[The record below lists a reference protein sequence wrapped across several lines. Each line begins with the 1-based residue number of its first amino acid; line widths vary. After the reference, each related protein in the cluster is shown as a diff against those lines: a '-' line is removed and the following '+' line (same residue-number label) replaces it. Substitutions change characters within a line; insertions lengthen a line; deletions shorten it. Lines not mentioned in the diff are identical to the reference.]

1 MARSR
6 RKKFKWSSM
15 GEYIK
20 IGAVAVMNTFNRFP
34 LTVLLFIS
42 LSVVVLMQVEN
53 SYENVELFDL
63 LNRLIGVHVLAI
75 SLSFAVEALLE
86 RFAQGKWLVRI
97 PVYLL
102 ELALVYAYFE
112 FVYKEPNFAV
122 TLQLLLLTAALTFV
136 FLVVP
141 YFFRRANYELFINRI
156 MTHTVVSLFFAVVI
170 GLGLSATVFAVE
182 SLLVEGL
189 RGETY
194 AYVWTFAMLIFAP
207 IFLMAGLPHRDEEY
221 TLTDFNK
228 VLEIL
233 VLYIVMPLLV
243 IYSVVLYIYFAKVLI
258 TQDWPKGIVSY
269 LVVSY
274 TAIGILMIFLANP
287 FRQVNRWARIFTNGF
302 TFLVLPLLA
311 MMFVAIGIRINQYGF
326 TENRYFIVLIGIWS
340 VLAVL
345 YVIFNRGKNNVFL
358 PLLLAIFLAVAAVGP
373 VSATNISINSQA
385 DRFYSAVE
393 SYDILRDGVITH
405 TNKAI
410 SVEDQKEIIGALEY
424 FDRSHSLADLK
435 YLPEGFTMSMLEEYL
450 GFKQYEWDDG
460 RYKHFEYYR
469 EEPSLVVIDGY
480 DIFGQVQMYNYI
492 IEETIASIT
501 YDEQEYRLKRND
513 RFNLAIERDS
523 EIIYQFD
530 MAAYVKDLYHQYYNE
545 ASKGGR
551 ITDDLTL
558 LDESDIVS
566 VLYQFTMISASNYD
580 DVEELRVENVQANL
594 YIKIKD
600 K

>member
-6 RKKFKWSSM
+6 RRKFKWSSM

-63 LNRLIGVHVLAI
+63 LNRLIGIHVLAI

-86 RFAQGKWLVRI
+86 RFVQGKWLVRI

-102 ELALVYAYFE
+102 ELAAVYAYFE
-112 FVYKEPNFAV
+112 FIYKEPNYAV

-136 FLVVP
+136 FLLVP

-156 MTHTVVSLFFAVVI
+156 VTHTVVSLFFAVVI

-182 SLLVEGL
+182 SLLIENL

-221 TLTDFNK
+221 VLTDFNK

-243 IYSVVLYIYFAKVLI
+243 IYSVVLYIYFTKVLI

-311 MMFVAIGIRINQYGF
+311 MMFVAIGLRINQYGF

-345 YVIFNRGKNNVFL
+345 YVIFNRGRNNVFL
-358 PLLLAIFLAVAAVGP
+358 PLLLAIFLTVAAVGP
-373 VSATNISINSQA
+373 ASATNISMNSQA
-385 DRFYSAVE
+385 NRFYEVIE
-393 SYDILRDGVITH
+393 PYDILRDGVITH
-405 TNKAI
+405 TSKTI
-410 SVEDQKEIIGALEY
+410 KSEDQKEIIGVLEY
-424 FDRSHSLADLK
+424 FDYSHSLADLK
-435 YLPEGFTMSMLEEYL
+435 YLPEGFTMMKLEEYL
-450 GFKQYEWDDG
+450 GFKQYDWGVG
-460 RYKHFEYYR
+460 RYQYFDYYR
-469 EEPSLVVIDGY
+469 EQPSLVIIEDY
-480 DIFGQVQMYNYI
+480 DIFGHVQMYYYI
-492 IEETIASIT
+492 IDETLASIE
-501 YDEQEYRLKRND
+501 YDGQEYKLLRD
-513 RFNLAIERDS
+513 DGFNLMVERDG
-523 EIIYQFD
+523 ELIYESD
-530 MAAYVKDLYHQYYNE
+530 MAAYVNSLYEKYYSQIVN
-545 ASKGGR
+545 GGR

-558 LDESDIVS
+558 LDENDQLKVF
-566 VLYQFTMISASNYD
+566 YQFTMISASNN
-580 DVEELRVENVQANL
+580 EEAQDLKVENMGTNI

>member
-1 MARSR
+1 MARTR
-6 RKKFKWSSM
+6 RRKFKWSSM

-63 LNRLIGVHVLAI
+63 LNRLIGIHVLAI

-86 RFAQGKWLVRI
+86 RFVQGKWLVRI

-102 ELALVYAYFE
+102 ELAAVYAYFE
-112 FVYKEPNFAV
+112 FIYKEPNYAV

-136 FLVVP
+136 FLLVP

-156 MTHTVVSLFFAVVI
+156 VTHTVVSLFFAVVI

-182 SLLVEGL
+182 SLLIENL

-221 TLTDFNK
+221 VLTDFNK

-243 IYSVVLYIYFAKVLI
+243 IYSVVLYIYFTKVLI

-311 MMFVAIGIRINQYGF
+311 MMFVAIGLRINQYGF

-345 YVIFNRGKNNVFL
+345 YVIFNRGRNNVFL
-358 PLLLAIFLAVAAVGP
+358 PLLLAIFLTVAAVGP
-373 VSATNISINSQA
+373 ASATNISMNSQA
-385 DRFYSAVE
+385 NRFYEVIE
-393 SYDILRDGVITH
+393 PYDILRDGVITH
-405 TNKAI
+405 TSKTI
-410 SVEDQKEIIGALEY
+410 KSEDQKEIIGVLEY
-424 FDRSHSLADLK
+424 FDYSHSLADLK
-435 YLPEGFTMSMLEEYL
+435 YLPEGFTMMKLEEYL
-450 GFKQYEWDDG
+450 GFKQYDWSGG
-460 RYKHFEYYR
+460 RYQYFDYYR
-469 EEPSLVVIDGY
+469 EQPSLVIIEDY
-480 DIFGQVQMYNYI
+480 DIFGHVQMYYYI
-492 IEETIASIT
+492 IDETLASIE
-501 YDEQEYRLKRND
+501 YDGQEYKLLRD
-513 RFNLAIERDS
+513 DGFNLMVERDG
-523 EIIYQFD
+523 ELIYESD
-530 MAAYVKDLYHQYYNE
+530 MAAYVNSLYEKYYSQIVN
-545 ASKGGR
+545 GGR

-558 LDESDIVS
+558 LDENDQLKVF
-566 VLYQFTMISASNYD
+566 YQFTMISASNN
-580 DVEELRVENVQANL
+580 EEAQDLKVENMGTNI

>member
-20 IGAVAVMNTFNRFP
+20 IGAVAVLNTFNRFP

-53 SYENVELFDL
+53 SYNNVELYDL
-63 LNRLIGVHVLAI
+63 LNRLIGVHVLVI
-75 SLSFAVEALLE
+75 SLLFAVEALLE

-102 ELALVYAYFE
+102 ELALGYAYFE
-112 FVYKEPNFAV
+112 FIYYEMNYAA
-122 TLQLLLLTAALTFV
+122 TLQLLLLTAALMFV

-141 YFFRRANYELFINRI
+141 YFFKRENYELFINRLI
-156 MTHTVVSLFFAVVI
+156 THLVVSLFFAVVI

-182 SLLVEGL
+182 SLLLENL
-189 RGETY
+189 RSETY
-194 AYVWTFAMLIFAP
+194 AYVWVFAMLIFAP
-207 IFLMAGLPHRDEEY
+207 IFFMAGIPHRDEEF
-221 TLTDFNK
+221 TLANFNK

-243 IYSVVLYIYFAKVLI
+243 IYSAVLYTYFAKVLI

-287 FRQVNRWARIFTNGF
+287 FRKTNRWARIFTNGF

-340 VLAVL
+340 ALAVL

-358 PLLLAIFLAVAAVGP
+358 PLLLAVFLAVAAVGP
-373 VSATNISINSQA
+373 ASAANISMNSQA
-385 DRFYSAVE
+385 ERFYAAIE
-393 SYDILRDGVITH
+393 PYDILRDGVITR
-405 TNKAI
+405 TTKTI
-410 SVEDQKEIIGALEY
+410 SVEDQKEIIGSLEY

-435 YLPEGFTMSMLEEYL
+435 YLPESFAMAQLEDYL
-450 GFKQYEWDDG
+450 GFKQYDWSDG
-460 RYKHFEYYR
+460 RYKYFEYYR
-469 EEPSLVVIDGY
+469 EEPSLVIIDGY
-480 DIFGQVQMYNYI
+480 NIFGQVQMYRYI
-492 IEETIASIT
+492 MDDTIASIT
-501 YDEQEYRLKRND
+501 YADQEYVIKRD
-513 RFNLAIERDS
+513 GFFNLMIERDS
-523 EIIYQFD
+523 ELIYQSD
-530 MAAYVKDLYHQYYNE
+530 MAAYVETLYQEHYNE
-545 ASKGGR
+545 VDKGGR

-558 LDESDIVS
+558 LDESEKLS
-566 VLYQFTMISASNYD
+566 VFYQFTMISASTNGD
-580 DVEELRVENVQANL
+580 DQELRVENLQANI
-594 YIKIKD
+594 YIKVKD
-600 K
+600 E

>member
-1 MARSR
+1 
-6 RKKFKWSSM
+6 M

-42 LSVVVLMQVEN
+42 LSVVVLIQVEN

-63 LNRLIGVHVLAI
+63 LNRLIGIHVLAI

-86 RFAQGKWLVRI
+86 RFVQGKWLVRI

-102 ELALVYAYFE
+102 ELAAVYAYFE
-112 FVYKEPNFAV
+112 FIYKEPNYAV

-136 FLVVP
+136 FLLVP

-156 MTHTVVSLFFAVVI
+156 VTHTVVSLFFAVVI

-182 SLLVEGL
+182 SLLIENL

-221 TLTDFNK
+221 VLTDFNK

-311 MMFVAIGIRINQYGF
+311 MMFVAIGLRINQYGF

-345 YVIFNRGKNNVFL
+345 YVIFNRGRNNVFL
-358 PLLLAIFLAVAAVGP
+358 PLLLAIFLTVAAVGP
-373 VSATNISINSQA
+373 ASATNISMNSQA
-385 DRFYSAVE
+385 NRFYEVIE
-393 SYDILRDGVITH
+393 PYDILRDGVITH
-405 TNKAI
+405 TSKTI
-410 SVEDQKEIIGALEY
+410 KSEDQKEIIGVLEY
-424 FDRSHSLADLK
+424 FDYSHSLADLK
-435 YLPEGFTMSMLEEYL
+435 YLPEGFTMMKLEEYL
-450 GFKQYEWDDG
+450 GFKQYDWGVG
-460 RYKHFEYYR
+460 RYQYFDYYR
-469 EEPSLVVIDGY
+469 EQPSLVIIEDY
-480 DIFGQVQMYNYI
+480 DIFGHVQMYYYI
-492 IEETIASIT
+492 IDETLASIE
-501 YDEQEYRLKRND
+501 YDGQEYKLLRD
-513 RFNLAIERDS
+513 DGFNLMVERDG
-523 EIIYQFD
+523 ELIYESD
-530 MAAYVKDLYHQYYNE
+530 MAAYVNSLYEKYYSQIVN
-545 ASKGGR
+545 GGR

-558 LDESDIVS
+558 LDENDQLKVF
-566 VLYQFTMISASNYD
+566 YQFTMISASNN
-580 DVEELRVENVQANL
+580 EEAQDLKVENMGTNI